1 MKNFTLSLKNLLTY
15 SLSSILLFSCST
27 DENELEANQ
36 ELSSTSSSALT
47 LSNNDVIALKSTGGY
62 LSADDTYLI
71 FKGSSASDDG
81 EKYTIINH
89 GSDVISLI
97 SLKTGKYVSSEFTR
111 SYGMTANRTT
121 AAAWEKFDVH
131 YLGGDVIALSNTYK
145 GTTKYMCSEGG
156 REDAAFSRSNVGGAW
171 EKFTIEKINESND
184 DSSSFINTNDG
195 SFDLSLYDIESSSH
209 LSSST
214 STSTTTESDATDTSV
229 FDEWFTSS
237 NGDYYLKSASHDGKR
252 TEWKENGQS
261 SLYDDKTLKYEASVT
276 DIPEN
281 GVTIAQLHNRGSGVK
296 RPYIRVFID
305 NDRKIKIKE
314 TTNDLTNSSGQWDET
329 PDEDTLPYT
338 AGDKFKVQLTVD
350 NGTLNVKVETN
361 DGTLEQDFT
370 PNVTNNDYD
379 DTYYFKAGVYTEG
392 DDTEPVIRFYSFED

>member
-1 MKNFTLSLKNLLTY
+1 M
-15 SLSSILLFSCST
+15 
-27 DENELEANQ
+27 
-36 ELSSTSSSALT
+36 
-47 LSNNDVIALKSTGGY
+47 
-62 LSADDTYLI
+62 
-71 FKGSSASDDG
+71 
-81 EKYTIINH
+81 
-89 GSDVISLI
+89 
-97 SLKTGKYVSSEFTR
+97 
-111 SYGMTANRTT
+111 
-121 AAAWEKFDVH
+121 
-131 YLGGDVIALSNTYK
+131 
-145 GTTKYMCSEGG
+145 
-156 REDAAFSRSNVGGAW
+156 
-171 EKFTIEKINESND
+171 
-184 DSSSFINTNDG
+184 
-195 SFDLSLYDIESSSH
+195 
-209 LSSST
+209 
-214 STSTTTESDATDTSV
+214 
-229 FDEWFTSS
+229 
-237 NGDYYLKSASHDGKR
+237 
-252 TEWKENGQS
+252 
-261 SLYDDKTLKYEASVT
+261 YDDKTLKYEASVT